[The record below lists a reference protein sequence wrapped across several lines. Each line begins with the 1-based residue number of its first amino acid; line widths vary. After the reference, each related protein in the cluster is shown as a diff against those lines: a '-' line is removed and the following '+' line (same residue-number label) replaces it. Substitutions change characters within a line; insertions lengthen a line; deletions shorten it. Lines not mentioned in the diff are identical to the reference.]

1 MKKMIVTA
9 ASLAVL
15 MTVPAIAQDA
25 AQRAQDAPAIET
37 VEKNSAVAFS
47 GDASAKELLSKNVVN
62 AANES
67 IGDIND
73 ILINREG
80 KVVAVIVGVGGF
92 LGMGEKDVA
101 LPYDQLTFSTDTNN
115 NSLIVGTNATKES
128 LETAPEYIK
137 RGDRS

>member
-1 MKKMIVTA
+1 MKTTVTPVL
-9 ASLAVL
+9 LAVL
-15 MTVPAIAQDA
+15 LAVPAIAQDA
-25 AQRAQDAPAIET
+25 AKRAHDAPAIET

-47 GDASAKELLSKNVVN
+47 GDVSAKELLSKNVVN

-73 ILINREG
+73 VLIDHEG
-80 KVVAVIVGVGGF
+80 KVAAVIVGVGGF

-137 RGDRS
+137 PSDRR